1 MNHSFTLLWFL
12 CAQVYFFLVFLHHVL
27 GAKHVIPH
35 CSHKPSSNA
44 SLVQTGGLAITANV
58 IPTEEFLIAHF
69 AADLEQP
76 GGMANLPYIY
86 VHGNTFRLFY
96 RFGRISLRLQDERLY
111 WRASNISRYDALLFN
126 WAVQNRDNGV
136 DINFEAYSLF
146 IPGTPPGGGGCVRQ
160 SPGSGCSS
168 DDPSTQLDSPPA
180 DAPSFI
186 PAVRGERCAVPGYTL
201 RVGTFGY
208 GHYRA
213 VAPAARPAPSLP
225 PAVMVA
231 PAAPP
236 APSWPPAATVAP
248 AARPAPSLPPGW
260 VIPSLVG
267 ATGCVTDAD
276 AIQSSIRFTHIDT
289 GMSGM
294 MPAPVMQVPGSLAA
308 QAATQMATGRMSL
321 PGEGRARAEISPEAA
336 QAAMSQQGQ
345 NSSFAAEI
353 MATISVTVGPSSP
366 ILDNILDVA
375 GQPSLAVQIDQFIAQ
390 QVAHIASLAGVT
402 PEASPQEVLSGL
414 TDAVETAAQSETDAL
429 RVDAENSLTQD
440 PADQSGLDDFDA
452 EGEAALAEQLEVD
465 REASHALSGRG
476 FGNGLAPEPPAQH
489 IQLIHGHLHANGT
502 VTHSFLHNTVVQ
514 AVLHHQLGGM
524 GLPPTVMGHA
534 HIGQVLQGIQAYL
547 HSHNASH
554 LWHQFLEIIQ
564 IVTPPQAQ
572 GLLTA
577 HDNLLP
583 SYIGADTQTHWMGLW
598 GLEAH
603 LATWLHHVNV
613 ATNGSPVPE
622 PEQGILVTAEST
634 FVRLVQLGVCGS
646 DPNATLNALQAL
658 LHHGMLGPE
667 LREAMEEQIS
677 PSELD
682 GLMESL
688 GYHCTLRIG
697 CLFDHRMWSS
707 CLNTLRAFVRQHE
720 RELCTDA
727 TWLSFVEPRWTAGG
741 RGGVHNVRVF
751 GPACVEIGRRL
762 SEQHPFSHLNPI
774 AEGNWS
780 AIRQQGFR
788 SITMTHDA
796 DELQRAMDAL
806 RRQVVHR
813 PMAELTLLAHSQR
826 ERSTALVQAA
836 HQALP
841 LPQPHFA
848 RAGSFAGAGRG
859 GYGGHASPGGR
870 APFAGVPQAIRGLG
884 PPPSRGRGGG
894 RGVRPFNRPRPLG
907 SVSRPNGTNIAP
919 RRDEGFDR
927 GDPMRSSRD

>member
-1 MNHSFTLLWFL
+1 MQS
-12 CAQVYFFLVFLHHVL
+12 
-27 GAKHVIPH
+27 
-35 CSHKPSSNA
+35 
-44 SLVQTGGLAITANV
+44 GGLVITANV
-58 IPTEEFLIAHF
+58 IPTEEFLITHF
-69 AADLEQP
+69 ATELEQP
-76 GGMANLPYIY
+76 GGIVNLPYIY
-86 VHGNTFRLFY
+86 AHANSYRIFY
-96 RFGRISLRLQDERLY
+96 RFGPRSLRLQVDRLY
-111 WRASNISRYDALLFN
+111 WRVYNISHYDALLFN

-136 DINFEAYSLF
+136 DINFKAYSLF
-146 IPGTPPGGGGCVRQ
+146 IPGTPPGGGGLGGE
-160 SPGSGCSS
+160 SPSSSG
-168 DDPSTQLDSPPA
+168 PSTQLDSPPE

-186 PAVRGERCAVPGYTL
+186 PAVRGERCAMPGYTL

-208 GHYRA
+208 GHYRTRA
-213 VAPAARPAPSLP
+213 SQVCE
-225 PAVMVA
+225 M
-231 PAAPP
+231 
-236 APSWPPAATVAP
+236 PAATVAP
-248 AARPAPSLPPGW
+248 AAQT
-260 VIPSLVG
+260 
-267 ATGCVTDAD
+267 AT
-276 AIQSSIRFTHIDT
+276 
-289 GMSGM
+289 
-294 MPAPVMQVPGSLAA
+294 
-308 QAATQMATGRMSL
+308 
-321 PGEGRARAEISPEAA
+321 
-336 QAAMSQQGQ
+336 
-345 NSSFAAEI
+345 SFAAEI

-366 ILDNILDVA
+366 ILDNIIDVA
-375 GQPSLAVQIDQFIAQ
+375 GLPSLAVQLEQLIAQ
-390 QVAHIASLAGVT
+390 RVAHIASLAGVT

-414 TDAVETAAQSETDAL
+414 TDAVEIAAQSESDAL
-429 RVDAENSLTQD
+429 RADAENSLTQD
-440 PADQSGLDDFDA
+440 PAESGLGEFDA

-465 REASHALSGRG
+465 REAPHALPGRG

-489 IQLIHGHLHANGT
+489 ILLIHGHLHANGT

-514 AVLHHQLGGM
+514 AVIQHQLGGM

-534 HIGQVLQGIQAYL
+534 HIGQVLLGIQAYL

-554 LWHQFLEIIQ
+554 LWHEFLEIIQ
-564 IVTPPQAQ
+564 FVTPPQAQ

-634 FVRLVQLGVCGS
+634 FVRLVQRGVCGS

-658 LHHGMLGPE
+658 SHHRMLEPE
-667 LREAMEEQIS
+667 LQEAMEEQIS

-697 CLFDHRMWSS
+697 CLFDQRMWPN
-707 CLNTLRAFVRQHE
+707 CLNTIRAFVRQHE

-727 TWLSFVEPRWTAGG
+727 TWLSFIEPRWTAGC

-762 SEQHPFSHLNPI
+762 SDQHPFSQLNPI

-788 SITMTHDA
+788 SIMMTHDSV
-796 DELQRAMDAL
+796 ELQRAMDAL

-826 ERSTALVQAA
+826 ERSTAHVQAA
-836 HQALP
+836 NQALSQ
-841 LPQPHFA
+841 PQPHFA
-848 RAGSFAGAGRG
+848 SAGRG
-859 GYGGHASPGGR
+859 GRGGHGGR
-870 APFAGVPQAIRGLG
+870 AAFAGVPQAIRGGHGGRSPFAGVPQAIRG
-884 PPPSRGRGGG
+884 RGGG
-894 RGVRPFNRPRPLG
+894 RFVRPFNAPRPLG
-907 SVSRPNGTNIAP
+907 SVSRPNGTNTAP
-919 RRDEGFDR
+919 RRDEGSDA
-927 GDPMRSSRD
+927 GNPLRSSRD